1 MWEHG
6 GLWVGVWHPFATG
19 RLARWMEVAKLI
31 EYMQNKGNVWF
42 ARMEYIAQHVRDCVD
57 NGSYTPRVDELPYY
71 DKAITPLV
79 RP

>member
-1 MWEHG
+1 
-6 GLWVGVWHPFATG
+6 
-19 RLARWMEVAKLI
+19 
-31 EYMQNKGNVWF
+31 
-42 ARMEYIAQHVRDCVD
+42 MEYIAQHVRDCVD